1 MPDEPNRWYIRV
13 RGRVLGPFDTTQLR
27 KLRALGQF
35 SRANEVS
42 TDRLTWQPATDIE
55 HLFAAIREK
64 AVPGKSSDASREAAP
79 PAAFHPKWFYAIGTE
94 QYGPVTTLELRGLM
108 ASGKLSP
115 QDLVWKEGMTEWM
128 PVVTVAE
135 LKDLSTRP
143 GELDSPR
150 ATATHVAKIYCT
162 TCGAAVDVRAEI
174 CPQCGIRLDST
185 RSMTARI
192 QAIETSTSFAGF
204 WKRTAAYLIDSFI
217 MNVFISGLIC
227 LVCLSYAFTV
237 DEDVMV
243 VILHVVDPIL
253 ELVHNG
259 AKFAVAQFHDLMVR
273 FLAWLFPWWL
283 YYAIMESSPLQGTL
297 GKLAVAVR
305 VTDLDGRRISF
316 GRATARFYSKLLCWL
331 IGGVG
336 FLLVAFTKTK
346 QGLHDTISGCL
357 VVNRY

>member
-1 MPDEPNRWYIRV
+1 MPEETNRWYIRV
-13 RGRVLGPFDTTQLR
+13 RGRVLGPFDSTQLR

-42 TDRLTWQPATDIE
+42 TDRRTWQPATDIE
-55 HLFAAIREK
+55 HLFATIREK
-64 AVPGKSSDASREAAP
+64 AASGKSADQPGDVAP
-79 PAAFHPKWFYAIGTE
+79 PTTSQPKWFYAIGTE
-94 QYGPVTTLELRGLM
+94 QYGPVTMLELRGLM
-108 ASGKLSP
+108 ATGKLTP

-128 PVVTVAE
+128 PILTVAE
-135 LKDLSTRP
+135 LKDVPTIRSDLA
-143 GELDSPR
+143 SPR
-150 ATATHVAKIYCT
+150 ATATQVTKIYCSA
-162 TCGAAVDVRAEI
+162 CGTAVDTRAEI
-174 CPQCGIRLDST
+174 CPECGIRLDST
-185 RSMTARI
+185 RSIAARI
-192 QAIETSTSFAGF
+192 QAIDTSTSFAGF
-204 WKRTAAYLIDSFI
+204 WKRTAAYLIDSLI
-217 MNVFISGLIC
+217 MNVFISGILCLIC
-227 LVCLSYAFTV
+227 FSYALTV
-237 DEDVMV
+237 DEDIMV
-243 VILHVVDPIL
+243 VILYLVDPIL
-253 ELVHNG
+253 KLVENG
-259 AKFAVAQFHDLMVR
+259 AKFAVAEFHDLMVR